1 MERRRSAQASS
12 NCAPSSK
19 SSSAVTP
26 GAVAEAEPGT
36 MMNVAKLTSRS
47 ARTCGST
54 PSAGAPSVSKTEY
67 ALPPCSVRYV
77 RQKAMF
83 TAASASR
90 CVREARMPGASLCA
104 TKSVA

>member
-1 MERRRSAQASS
+1 MTPPMESPRSAHASS
-12 NCAPSSK
+12 SCPPSSK

-47 ARTCGST
+47 ARTCDST

-67 ALPPCSVRYV
+67 ARPPCSVR
-77 RQKAMF
+77 
-83 TAASASR
+83 
-90 CVREARMPGASLCA
+90 
-104 TKSVA
+104 